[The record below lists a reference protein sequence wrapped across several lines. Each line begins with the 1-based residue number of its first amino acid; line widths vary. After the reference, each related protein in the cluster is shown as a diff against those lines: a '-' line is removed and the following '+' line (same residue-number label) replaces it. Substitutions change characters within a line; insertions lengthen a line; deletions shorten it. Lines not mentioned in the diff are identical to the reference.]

1 MIIDN
6 RVKFNLC
13 DNLHVDIHRERPTQ
27 MAKSKQSFDLNR
39 IPVAEQIKQELVR
52 RISNGELPAGSRLTE
67 LAIAKEFRASQGP
80 VREAFRQLE
89 VMDIVETQPY
99 KGTYVRAVSIE
110 DMKDAYAVRAP
121 LEQLI
126 GELAAKKL
134 KGHVDSLRDR
144 AELIRKAAE
153 RNDVVGYAHHDLIFH
168 RSIVEAAGKRILLR
182 VWDTLV
188 FEGRVATLL
197 AESEENLTEVQRVH
211 WDIIDALGAGKGV
224 EAGRLLRRH
233 IGHFSH

>member
-1 MIIDN
+1 MP
-6 RVKFNLC
+6 K
-13 DNLHVDIHRERPTQ
+13 P
-27 MAKSKQSFDLNR
+27 KQGFDLNR

-52 RISNGELPAGSRLTE
+52 RISDGTLPPGSRITE
-67 LAIAKEFRASQGP
+67 LAIAKEFRTSQGP

-89 VMDIVETQPY
+89 VMDIVETKPY
-99 KGTYVRAVSIE
+99 KGTYVRAVSIQ

-126 GELAAKKL
+126 GELAAKQL
-134 KGHVDSLRDR
+134 KGKVDALRDR

-153 RNDVVGYAHHDLIFH
+153 HGDVVNYAHHDLIFH

-197 AESEENLTEVQRVH
+197 AESQENLTEVQRVH
-211 WDIIDALGAGKGV
+211 WDIIDALGTGKGV

>member
-1 MIIDN
+1 
-6 RVKFNLC
+6 
-13 DNLHVDIHRERPTQ
+13 

-134 KGHVDSLRDR
+134 KGHADSLRDR

-153 RNDVVGYAHHDLIFH
+153 RSDVVGYAHHDLIFH

-197 AESEENLTEVQRVH
+197 AESDENLMEVQKVH
-211 WDIIDALGAGKGV
+211 WDIIDALGAGKGF

-233 IGHFSH
+233 IGHFSR